1 MLIGRGWDM
10 SFVQQGLTALTEA
23 LGVYGQVFP
32 RTSQKYK
39 FCGYAR
45 SY

>member
-1 MLIGRGWDM
+1 M

-23 LGVYGQVFP
+23 LGVYGQAIP
-32 RTSQKYK
+32 GTSQKHK